1 MTFLMALRLEHVLY
15 SLGGLFAAA
24 AIIYFAWEYLV
35 LLPRV
40 IKTALLILLIGVFVL
55 VAHHLKERDV

>member
-1 MTFLMALRLEHVLY
+1 MAFRLEHVLY
-15 SLGGLFAAA
+15 GLGGLFAAA

-40 IKTALLILLIGVFVL
+40 VKAGLLFLLILLFIVL
-55 VAHHLKERDV
+55 GRFFERGDV

>member
-1 MTFLMALRLEHVLY
+1 MALRLEHVLY

-40 IKTALLILLIGVFVL
+40 IKAGLLILLIGVFAVL
-55 VAHHLKERDV
+55 ANYLKERDT